1 MNRNLTSACLI
12 VCMVCFTSTQW
23 ASAADVQQSNKIV
36 RLKQTLEF
44 FGIGANVKVKLADG
58 QRMKGQIASID
69 GDGFALT
76 SNGGAAA
83 RQISYDK
90 AAELTL
96 VTKKYHASGVP
107 DASEARRV
115 VAGLGIG
122 THVMVR
128 TGESKIH
135 GQIRTI
141 EGDHFLILPDDK
153 ADPVAI
159 AYQDVRQVGKNLGI
173 LSTIGLVAVIVVAIV
188 VIAKVK

>member
-1 MNRNLTSACLI
+1 
-12 VCMVCFTSTQW
+12 MVCFTSAHW

-58 QRMKGQIASID
+58 QRIKGQIASID
-69 GDGFALT
+69 DDGFALT

-83 RQISYDK
+83 RQISYDG

-96 VTKKYHASGVP
+96 VTKKYHASGMP

-141 EGDHFLILPDDK
+141 EGDRFLILPDDK
-153 ADPVAI
+153 ADPVVI

-173 LSTIGLVAVIVVAIV
+173 LSTIGLVTVIVVAIV